1 MTSETNDPKQG
12 RRSAPIICDV
22 LTGFLGS
29 GKTTLLNR
37 YLRRRDSEGTAVIV
51 NEVGEIGIDQL
62 VLRQV
67 SDNVV
72 LLDSG
77 CLCCSLTGSLR
88 ETLLDLVCKATSA
101 GLPLKRIMIETTG
114 LADPLPILH
123 TLIGDRAL
131 TDRFEFGRV
140 VTTVDAHQALAQIEA
155 GRETARQI
163 ALADVLVITKTD
175 LAEAAS
181 APVLYAALQALN
193 PRARRVNAQNDDVLD
208 MAFDAAVDN
217 VGNNVGKNVGKG
229 DLPAAAN
236 EPQQE
241 EHHHHDHVHHHGIGA
256 ESFWI
261 DSSTSWPG
269 IAAWWHLLN
278 QRYPRRIL
286 RCKGVLRV
294 ADAASPVLIQGV
306 GNHFHPPAL
315 LASWPDDD
323 ARGRL
328 VVIGEGL
335 EREWLQSSLRALSID
350 SGGVLPRNLS
360 ELAQCLGTA

>member
-1 MTSETNDPKQG
+1 MTSETNNPNQ
-12 RRSAPIICDV
+12 RRQSASIICDV

-67 SDNVV
+67 SENVV

-88 ETLLDLVCKATSA
+88 ETLLDLASKAASA
-101 GLPLKRIMIETTG
+101 GLPLKRVMIETTG

-123 TLIGDRAL
+123 TLLGDRTL

-140 VTTVDAHQALAQIEA
+140 VTTVDGHQALAQIEA

-163 ALADVLVITKTD
+163 ALADVVVITKTD

-181 APVLYAALQALN
+181 ASALYTALQALN
-193 PRARRVNAQNDDVLD
+193 PRARRVDAQNDDALEV
-208 MAFDAAVDN
+208 AFDAAVDN
-217 VGNNVGKNVGKG
+217 AGRG
-229 DLPAAAN
+229 DLPGATN

-241 EHHHHDHVHHHGIGA
+241 GHHHHVHHHGIGA

-286 RCKGVLRV
+286 RCKGVLHV
-294 ADAASPVLIQGV
+294 AETASPVLIQGV
-306 GNHFHPPAL
+306 GNHFHPPTL

-350 SGGVLPRNLS
+350 SGGVLPRNLN
-360 ELAQCLGTA
+360 ELAQYLDTA